1 MKKKVLATLIA
12 ILAMG
17 NTVFASE
24 QINVDKNQVNIVVN
38 GKTVESD
45 NFLYKGTTYVPLRT
59 VSENLNGSINY
70 DNATKTANI
79 SSNTSNTASADCNDK
94 VFLMW
99 KTCEIMETSSSTF
112 YTFYVSKPDTL
123 INSTEDEFIETLET
137 FDTYLSMSVDT
148 FNSVYDLEITEL
160 YPAVKELKELA
171 VTLNE
176 YGHDLADM
184 RLKGDTSINK
194 KYTEKLDIMTKHYLN
209 VIDYIDKYQTK
220 LLDENTK

>member
-59 VSENLNGSINY
+59 VSDNLNGSVNY

-79 SSNTSNTASADCNDK
+79 SSNASTANSSNNNSN

-99 KTCEIMETSSSTF
+99 KSSCIMENATGL
-112 YTFYVSKPDTL
+112 FYVFCLSNPDMVK
-123 INSTEDEFIETLET
+123 NYTEDDFTDTMET
-137 FDTYLSMSVDT
+137 FDTYVSTAVEIY
-148 FNSVYDLEITEL
+148 NSVYDLEITEL
-160 YPAVKELKELA
+160 YPAVEELQELA

-176 YGHDLADM
+176 YGHDLVDM
-184 RLKGDTSINK
+184 KFKGSTSIDS
-194 KYTEKLDIMTKHYLN
+194 KYNEKLDIITTKYLN
-209 VIDYIDKYQTK
+209 IIDSIDKYQTK